1 MFYIYFYT
9 GDGSKFD
16 MTSEIDPE
24 VIRSSLR
31 DFAQKLKDLERER
44 DEATAKVVAMQRQ
57 VVNLEKDRSE
67 CEDRVQ
73 TLQKNLEDTEEGM
86 RKRFFFFYNELIL
99 SCELV

>member
-1 MFYIYFYT
+1 
-9 GDGSKFD
+9 

-44 DEATAKVVAMQRQ
+44 DEAIAKVGAMQRQ

-67 CEDRVQ
+67 CEHRIQ
-73 TLQKNLEDTEEGM
+73 NLQKSLEDTEEGNLLFEY
-86 RKRFFFFYNELIL
+86 FFKIWRLL
-99 SCELV
+99 GLVEFNLES

>member
-1 MFYIYFYT
+1 
-9 GDGSKFD
+9 

-67 CEDRVQ
+67 CEHRVQ
-73 TLQKNLEDTEEGM
+73 TLQKTLEDTEEGASLN
-86 RKRFFFFYNELIL
+86 FFFFTD
-99 SCELV
+99 VF